1 MDLQELSARNRVE
14 QRLNELVAD
23 DVVVNLKQ
31 HAERSDDQDVL
42 GSPPLP
48 SLGSERGPG
57 DDGDRG
63 HAEDPDRDVPDEIG
77 ARRQPDSAGEVQMGA
92 HLVPPEWQR
101 RMRRGRHGHHGR
113 TTIQN
118 PGSVRQQGCR
128 SFLHVKFTRLT
139 AARPALQISLF
150 NSLNYRF
157 IAWEF
162 AALARYG
169 IAKSRCYGPHQDG
182 RITEIPEARD
192 DTHGRMPRPDA
203 RLPTSH
209 RPDAGVERHLSFLL
223 LTTF

>member
-1 MDLQELSARNRVE
+1 MA
-14 QRLNELVAD
+14 
-23 DVVVNLKQ
+23 
-31 HAERSDDQDVL
+31 
-42 GSPPLP
+42 
-48 SLGSERGPG
+48 
-57 DDGDRG
+57 
-63 HAEDPDRDVPDEIG
+63 AED
-77 ARRQPDSAGEVQMGA
+77 AA
-92 HLVPPEWQR
+92 
-101 RMRRGRHGHHGR
+101 R
-113 TTIQN
+113 TTWAPWPHN
-118 PGSVRQQGCR
+118 HSKSGLS
-128 SFLHVKFTRLT
+128 T
-139 AARPALQISLF
+139 AARLPVLSSCEVHQVDGCALGLQISLF